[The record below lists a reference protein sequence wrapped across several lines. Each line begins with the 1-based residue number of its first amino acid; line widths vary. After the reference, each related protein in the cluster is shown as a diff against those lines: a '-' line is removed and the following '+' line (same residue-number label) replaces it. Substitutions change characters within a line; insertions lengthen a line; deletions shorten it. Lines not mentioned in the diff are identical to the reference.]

1 MGTHES
7 APLMASRRGRE
18 DSTWRN
24 AKHALL
30 ALGLG
35 ALLAV
40 AGARAS
46 FGAHPASALSA
57 LGEGQGATASQ
68 ASAAPQVSTEAA
80 QADDGEV
87 PHEGE
92 GRPRNVLDAH
102 RHRHAHEEDAR
113 QPRAAAEDARR
124 VAERDAVE

>member
-1 MGTHES
+1 MSARQAPVGTHES
-7 APLMASRRGRE
+7 VPLMASRRGRE

-68 ASAAPQVSTEAA
+68 ASAAP
-80 QADDGEV
+80 
-87 PHEGE
+87 
-92 GRPRNVLDAH
+92 GRMAGYELSLSFYSPRPPFSRLVA
-102 RHRHAHEEDAR
+102 
-113 QPRAAAEDARR
+113 PRRF
-124 VAERDAVE
+124 